1 MRKKIIIT
9 IFAVFMFITN
19 IYAAD
24 YDLLDAITVLNM
36 AEKQQDYDERFDIND
51 DGIISFEDCVMI
63 LKKLFVFRSESAKPA
78 VTINGKTFEI
88 ELSDTKAAAE
98 FAEILPQTFDMSEL
112 NGNEKYIY
120 TDTKFTAAAQKVGHI
135 NAGDIMLYGSNCIVL
150 FYKSFD
156 TPYSYTIIGHITN
169 TDGLEE
175 TVGKGDITAVF
186 S

>member
-1 MRKKIIIT
+1 MKKIIIT
-9 IFAVFMFITN
+9 IFAVFMCTTN

-24 YDLLDAITVLNM
+24 FDLLDAIAVLNM
-36 AEKQQDYDERFDIND
+36 AEKQHDYDERLDIND

-63 LKKLFVFRSESAKPA
+63 LKKIFVSRSESVKPA
-78 VTINGKTFEI
+78 VTINGKTFDI
-88 ELSDTKAAAE
+88 ELSDTKVAAE
-98 FAEILPQTFDMSEL
+98 FADILPQTFNMSEL

-120 TDTKFTAAAQKVGHI
+120 TDTEFTSAAQKVSQI
-135 NAGDIMLYGSNCIVL
+135 NAGDIMLYGNNCIVL

-156 TPYSYTIIGHITN
+156 TPYSYTTIGHITN

-186 S
+186 SQ